1 MTRDFGTR
9 DFETFDCPASQNP
22 VSHSQ
27 IEIHMIEK
35 IYQHFQKAYKVT
47 TDSRKI
53 DKDAVFFALK
63 GENFDAND
71 FALQVAEQGVASLVV
86 ADRKDL
92 PKHERILIVNDTL
105 KALQDLAAYHRQQSK
120 AIVLSIT
127 GTNGKTTTKELVSA
141 VLTQKYNIIH
151 TQGNLNNHIGV
162 PLTLLSIKPETEIAV
177 VEMGA
182 NHPGEIDFL
191 CKIADPDYGLITNI
205 GRAHLEGFGSF
216 EGVIKTKTEL
226 YRHIK
231 SHGKAVFVNQGN
243 PLLWEQSEGQERISY
258 GRHCDAFCPVAP
270 GACNPYLSVVWRKR
284 LIQTHL
290 VGSYNFENV
299 AAAIGVGQYFEVEDD
314 KIVEALEA
322 YTPTNSR
329 SQVIETKK
337 NRIIMDAYN
346 ANPTSMRAAL
356 INFANI
362 CGENH
367 LLILGDM
374 RELGTAS
381 EEEHRNILGLMK
393 ELGFKEALL
402 VGQNFCAYNE
412 NAVWKTFDNVQSLCQ
427 YLESNPIS
435 GKTILVK
442 GSNSIQLGKVLPLL

>member
-1 MTRDFGTR
+1 
-9 DFETFDCPASQNP
+9 
-22 VSHSQ
+22 
-27 IEIHMIEK
+27 MIET
-35 IYQHFQKAYKVT
+35 IYKHFTKAYKVS
-47 TDSRKI
+47 TDSRKVEQ
-53 DKDAVFFALK
+53 DAVFFALK

-71 FALQVAEQGVASLVV
+71 FAVQVAEQGVASLIV

-92 PKHERILIVNDTL
+92 PKHQRILIVDDSL
-105 KALQDLAAYHRQQSK
+105 KTLQDLAAYHRQQSK
-120 AIVLSIT
+120 ATVLSIT

-141 VLTQKYNIIH
+141 VLAKKYNIIH
-151 TQGNLNNHIGV
+151 TMGNLNNHIGV

-191 CKIADPDYGLITNI
+191 CKIADPDFGLITNI
-205 GRAHLEGFGSF
+205 GKAHLEGFGSF

-231 SHGKAVFVNQGN
+231 ANGKAVFVNQGN
-243 PLLWEQSEGQERISY
+243 LLLWEQSEGQERISY
-258 GRHCDAFCPVAP
+258 GRHCAAFCPVAP
-270 GACNPYLSVVWRKR
+270 GACNPYLSVFWRKR

-314 KIVEALEA
+314 KIVAALEA

-329 SQVIETKK
+329 SQVVETGK
-337 NRIIMDAYN
+337 NRVIMDAYN

-356 INFANI
+356 INFARI
-362 CGENH
+362 CGEQH

-393 ELGFKEALL
+393 ELRFKDAYL
-402 VGQNFCAYNE
+402 VGSNFCAYNE
-412 NAVWKTFDNVQSLCQ
+412 NPDWKTFDNIQNLCQ
-427 YLESNPIS
+427 YLESSPVS

>member
-1 MTRDFGTR
+1 MEDLYDRFIECGGKVCTDTRRIVPG
-9 DFETFDCPASQNP
+9 S
-22 VSHSQ
+22 
-27 IEIHMIEK
+27 I
-35 IYQHFQKAYKVT
+35 
-47 TDSRKI
+47 
-53 DKDAVFFALK
+53 FFALK

-86 ADRKDL
+86 ADRKGL
-92 PKHERILIVNDTL
+92 PQHERILIVDDAL
-105 KALQDLAAYHRQQSK
+105 KALQDLAAFHRQQSK

-141 VLTQKYNIIH
+141 VLAKKYNIIH
-151 TQGNLNNHIGV
+151 TMGNLNNHIGV
-162 PLTLLSIKPETEIAV
+162 PLTLLSIQPNTEIAV
-177 VEMGA
+177 VEMCA

-205 GRAHLEGFGSF
+205 GKAHLEGFGSF
-216 EGVIKTKTEL
+216 EGVIKTKKEL

-231 SHGKAVFVNQGN
+231 AHGRAVFVNQGN
-243 PLLWEQSEGQERISY
+243 PLLWEQSEGQERITY
-258 GRHCDAFCPVAP
+258 GRHCAADTPVAP

-299 AAAIGVGQYFEVEDD
+299 TAAIGVGQYFGVDENA
-314 KIVEALEA
+314 IIEALEA

-329 SQVIETKK
+329 SQVIETQK
-337 NRIIMDAYN
+337 NRVIMDAYN

-362 CGENH
+362 CGEQH

-374 RELGTAS
+374 RELGPAA
-381 EEEHRNILGLMK
+381 EEEHRNILTLMK

-402 VGQNFCAYNE
+402 VGQNFSAYNK
-412 NAVWKTFDNVQSLCQ
+412 NADWKTFEKVGDLCQ
-427 YLESNPIS
+427 YLETHPVS

-442 GSNSIQLGKVLPLL
+442 GSNSIQLGKVLPLI

>member
-1 MTRDFGTR
+1 
-9 DFETFDCPASQNP
+9 
-22 VSHSQ
+22 
-27 IEIHMIEK
+27 MIEK
-35 IYQHFQKAYKVT
+35 IYQQFQKAYKVS

-53 DKDAVFFALK
+53 EKDAVFFALK

-92 PKHERILIVNDTL
+92 PKHERIIIVENAL
-105 KALQDLAAYHRQQSK
+105 KALQDLAAYHRSQSK
-120 AIVLSIT
+120 ATILSIT

-141 VLTQKYNIIH
+141 VLSKKYRLIH
-151 TQGNLNNHIGV
+151 TIGNLNNHIGV
-162 PLTLLSIKPETEIAV
+162 PLTLLSIKPDTEMAV

-205 GRAHLEGFGSF
+205 GKAHLEGFGSF

-231 SHGKAVFVNQGN
+231 AHGKAVFVNQGN

-258 GRHCDAFCPVAP
+258 GRHCAAFCPVVPA
-270 GACNPYLSVVWRKR
+270 ACNPYLSVGWREH

-299 AAAIGVGQYFEVEDD
+299 AAAISVGQYFGVDESA
-314 KIVEALEA
+314 IIEALEA

-329 SQVIETKK
+329 SQVVETQK
-337 NRIIMDAYN
+337 NRVIMDAYN

-356 INFANI
+356 INFASI
-362 CGENH
+362 CGEQH

-374 RELGTAS
+374 RELGKAS

-393 ELGFKEALL
+393 ELKFKEALL
-402 VGQNFCAYNE
+402 VGSNFSAYNE
-412 NAVWKTFDNVQSLCQ
+412 NPDWKTFAKVEDLCE
-427 YLESNPIS
+427 YLQINPII

-442 GSNSIQLGKVLPLL
+442 GSHSVQLEKVLPLL

>member
-1 MTRDFGTR
+1 M
-9 DFETFDCPASQNP
+9 NP
-22 VSHSQ
+22 
-27 IEIHMIEK
+27 IEI
-35 IYQHFQKAYKVT
+35 IYQHFTKAYKAT
-47 TDSRKI
+47 TDSRKVEQ
-53 DKDAVFFALK
+53 DAVFFAIK

-71 FALQVAEQGVASLVV
+71 FALQVAETGVASLVV

-92 PKHERILIVNDTL
+92 SMHKRILIVDDTL

-141 VLTQKYNIIH
+141 VLAQKYNIIH
-151 TQGNLNNHIGV
+151 TMGNLNNHIGV

-205 GRAHLEGFGSF
+205 GKAHLEGFGSF
-216 EGVIKTKTEL
+216 DGIIKTKTEL

-231 SHGKAVFVNQGN
+231 NHGKAVFVNQGN

-258 GRHCDAFCPVAP
+258 GRHCGAFCPVAP
-270 GACNPYLSVVWRKR
+270 GACNPYLSVIWKKH
-284 LIQTHL
+284 LIQTRL
-290 VGSYNFENV
+290 VGNYNFENV
-299 AAAIGVGQYFEVEDD
+299 AAAIGVGQYFTVKDD
-314 KIVEALEA
+314 KIVEALKG

-329 SQVIETKK
+329 SQVIETGK

-356 INFANI
+356 INFATI
-362 CGENH
+362 CGEQH

-381 EEEHRNILGLMK
+381 EKEHRNILGLMN

-402 VGQNFCAYNE
+402 VGQNFCSYNE
-412 NAVWKTFDNVQSLCQ
+412 NPYWKTFDNVAILFQ
-427 YLESNPIS
+427 YIESHPVN

>member
-1 MTRDFGTR
+1 
-9 DFETFDCPASQNP
+9 
-22 VSHSQ
+22 
-27 IEIHMIEK
+27 MIETL
-35 IYQHFQKAYKVT
+35 YRHFTKAYRVT
-47 TDSRKI
+47 TDSRKVE
-53 DKDAVFFALK
+53 KDAVFFALK

-71 FALQVAEQGVASLVV
+71 FAMQVAEAGVASLVV

-92 PKHERILIVNDTL
+92 QKHERILIVDDTL
-105 KALQDLAAYHRQQSK
+105 KALQDLAAYHRQQMK
-120 AIVLSIT
+120 ATVLSIT

-141 VLTQKYNIIH
+141 VLAQKYNLIH
-151 TQGNLNNHIGV
+151 TMGNLNNHIGV

-182 NHPGEIDFL
+182 NHPGEIDTL
-191 CKIADPDYGLITNI
+191 CKIADPDFGLITNV
-205 GRAHLEGFGSF
+205 GKAHLEGFGSF
-216 EGVIKTKTEL
+216 EGVIETKTAL

-231 SHGKAVFVNQGN
+231 ANGQAVFVNRMN
-243 PLLWEQSEGQERISY
+243 DILWQRSEGQNRISY
-258 GRHCDAFCPVAP
+258 GCHSNADYPVEQ
-270 GACNPYLSVVWRKR
+270 GQCNPYLSVKWQEQEVRTR
-284 LIQTHL
+284 L
-290 VGSYNFENV
+290 VGAYNFENV
-299 AAAIGVGQYFEVEDD
+299 AAAIAVGSYFGVEKEA
-314 KIVEALEA
+314 IIEALES

-329 SQVIETKK
+329 SQVIDTEK

-362 CGENH
+362 CGERH

-393 ELGFKEALL
+393 ELKFKEALL
-402 VGQNFCAYNE
+402 VGSNFSAYNE
-412 NAVWKTFDNVQSLCQ
+412 NPDWKTFAKVEDLCQ
-427 YLESNPIS
+427 YLEGHSTS

>member
-1 MTRDFGTR
+1 MNPI
-9 DFETFDCPASQNP
+9 ET
-22 VSHSQ
+22 
-27 IEIHMIEK
+27 
-35 IYQHFQKAYKVT
+35 IYQHYLKAHKVS

-53 DKDAVFFALK
+53 EQDAVFLALK
-63 GENFDAND
+63 GENFNAND
-71 FALQVAEQGVASLVV
+71 FALQVAEQGVASLVI

-92 PKHERILIVNDTL
+92 PRHERILIVDDTL
-105 KALQDLAAYHRQQSK
+105 KTLQDLAAYHRSQSK
-120 AIVLSIT
+120 AMVLSIT

-141 VLTQKYNIIH
+141 VLAKKHNIIH
-151 TQGNLNNHIGV
+151 TRGNLNNHIGV

-205 GRAHLEGFGSF
+205 GKAHLEGFGSF

-231 SHGKAVFVNQGN
+231 AHGKAVFVNQGN

-258 GRHCDAFCPVAP
+258 GRHCAAFCPVAP
-270 GACNPYLSVVWRKR
+270 GACNPYLSVIWRKH

-299 AAAIGVGQYFEVEDD
+299 AAAIGVGQYFGVDEKDIID
-314 KIVEALEA
+314 ALEA

-329 SQVIETKK
+329 SQVIETNK

-356 INFANI
+356 INFASI
-362 CGENH
+362 CGEEH

-393 ELGFKEALL
+393 ELGFKKALL
-402 VGQNFCAYNE
+402 VGSNFCTYNE
-412 NAVWKTFDNVQSLCQ
+412 NPDWKIFAKVEDLCQ
-427 YLESNPIS
+427 YLESQPFS

-442 GSNSIQLGKVLPLL
+442 GSHSVQLEKVLPLL

>member
-1 MTRDFGTR
+1 MSPI
-9 DFETFDCPASQNP
+9 ET
-22 VSHSQ
+22 
-27 IEIHMIEK
+27 
-35 IYQHFQKAYKVT
+35 IYQHYIKAYKVS

-53 DKDAVFFALK
+53 EKDAVFFALK

-92 PKHERILIVNDTL
+92 PMHERILIVDDTL
-105 KALQDLAAYHRQQSK
+105 KTLQDLAAYHRSQSK

-141 VLTQKYNIIH
+141 VLAKKYRIIH

-162 PLTLLSIKPETEIAV
+162 PLTLLTIKPETEIAV

-182 NHPGEIDFL
+182 SHPGEIDFL
-191 CKIADPDYGLITNI
+191 CKIADPDYGLITNV
-205 GRAHLEGFGSF
+205 GKAHLEGFGSF

-243 PLLWEQSEGQERISY
+243 PLLWEQSEGQNRISY
-258 GRHCDAFCPVAP
+258 GRHCAADAPVAP
-270 GACNPYLSVVWRKR
+270 GQCDPYLSVIWRKH

-299 AAAIGVGQYFEVEDD
+299 AAAIGVGQYFGVDENA
-314 KIVEALEA
+314 IIEALEQ

-329 SQVIETKK
+329 SQVIETAK
-337 NRIIMDAYN
+337 NHIIMDAYN

-356 INFANI
+356 INFASI
-362 CGENH
+362 CGGKH

-402 VGQNFCAYNE
+402 VGSNFCAYNKNPDWLTFE
-412 NAVWKTFDNVQSLCQ
+412 NVKDLCQ
-427 YLESNPIS
+427 HLENKPIS

-442 GSNSIQLGKVLPLL
+442 GSHSVQLEKVLPLL

>member
-1 MTRDFGTR
+1 MHNI
-9 DFETFDCPASQNP
+9 ET
-22 VSHSQ
+22 
-27 IEIHMIEK
+27 
-35 IYQHFQKAYKVT
+35 IYQHYTKAYKVT
-47 TDSRKI
+47 TDSRKVEQ
-53 DKDAVFFALK
+53 DAVFFALK

-92 PKHERILIVNDTL
+92 PKHERILIVEDAL
-105 KALQDLAAYHRQQSK
+105 KALQDLAAYHRAQSK
-120 AIVLSIT
+120 ATVLSIT

-141 VLTQKYNIIH
+141 VLAQKYNIIH
-151 TQGNLNNHIGV
+151 TMGNLNNHIGV
-162 PLTLLSIKPETEIAV
+162 PLTLLSIQPDTEIAV

-205 GRAHLEGFGSF
+205 GKAHLEGFGSF

-258 GRHCDAFCPVAP
+258 GRHCAAFCPVEP
-270 GACNPYLSVVWRKR
+270 GACNPYLSVIWRKR

-299 AAAIGVGQYFEVEDD
+299 AAAIGVGQYFGVDDD
-314 KIVEALEA
+314 KIVTALEA

-329 SQVIETKK
+329 SQVVETGK
-337 NRIIMDAYN
+337 NRVIMDAYN

-356 INFANI
+356 INFHTI

-402 VGQNFCAYNE
+402 VGPNFRAYNE
-412 NAVWKTFDNVQSLCQ
+412 NADWKTFNNVMDLCQ
-427 YLESNPIS
+427 YLEGHPIS

>member
-1 MTRDFGTR
+1 MNNL
-9 DFETFDCPASQNP
+9 ET
-22 VSHSQ
+22 
-27 IEIHMIEK
+27 

-47 TDSRKI
+47 TDSRKVEQ
-53 DKDAVFFALK
+53 DAVFFALK

-71 FALQVAEQGVASLVV
+71 FALQVAEAGVASLVV

-92 PKHERILIVNDTL
+92 PKHERILVVEDTL
-105 KALQDLAAYHRQQSK
+105 KTLQGLAAYHRQQMK
-120 AIVLSIT
+120 TTVLSIT

-141 VLTQKYNIIH
+141 VLAQKYNIIH
-151 TQGNLNNHIGV
+151 TMGNLNNHIGV
-162 PLTLLSIKPETEIAV
+162 PLTLLSIKSETEIAV

-205 GRAHLEGFGSF
+205 GKAHLEGFGSF

-231 SHGKAVFVNQGN
+231 ANGKAVFVNQGN

-258 GRHCDAFCPVAP
+258 GNHCDAFCPVAP
-270 GACNPYLSVVWRKR
+270 GACAPYLSVVWRAHN
-284 LIQTHL
+284 IQTHL

-299 AAAIGVGQYFEVEDD
+299 AAAIGVGQYFKVEDD

-329 SQVIETKK
+329 SQVVETGK
-337 NRIIMDAYN
+337 NRVIMDAYN

-356 INFANI
+356 INFHTI
-362 CGENH
+362 CGEQH
-367 LLILGDM
+367 LLLLGDM
-374 RELGTAS
+374 RELGAAS
-381 EEEHRNILGLMK
+381 EEEHRTILRLMM
-393 ELGFKEALL
+393 ELGFKEAML
-402 VGQNFCAYNE
+402 VGQNFCTYNE
-412 NAVWKTFDNVQSLCQ
+412 NADWKTFDNVMDLCQ
-427 YLESNPIS
+427 YLEGNPVS

>member
-9 DFETFDCPASQNP
+9 DFETFDCPVSRSPASR
-22 VSHSQ
+22 SQ

-35 IYQHFQKAYKVT
+35 LYQQFQKAHKIS

-53 DKDAVFFALK
+53 EKDAVFFALK

-71 FALQVAEQGVASLVV
+71 FALQVAEDGVASLVV

-92 PKHERILIVNDTL
+92 PKHERILIVDDAL
-105 KALQDLAAYHRQQSK
+105 KALQDLATYHRQQSK
-120 AIVLSIT
+120 ATVLSIT

-141 VLTQKYNIIH
+141 VLAKKYNIIH
-151 TQGNLNNHIGV
+151 TMGNLNNHIGV

-182 NHPGEIDFL
+182 SHPGEIDFL

-205 GRAHLEGFGSF
+205 GKAHLEGFGSF

-231 SHGKAVFVNQGN
+231 ANGKAVFVNQAN

-258 GRHCDAFCPVAP
+258 GKHCDAFCPVVPA
-270 GACNPYLSVVWRKR
+270 ACNPYLSVGWREH
-284 LIQTHL
+284 LIQTNL

-299 AAAIGVGQYFEVEDD
+299 AAAIGVGQSFGVDD
-314 KIVEALEA
+314 NAIVEGLDA

-329 SQVIETKK
+329 SQVVETQK
-337 NRIIMDAYN
+337 NRVIMDAYN

-356 INFANI
+356 INFASI
-362 CGENH
+362 CGEQH
-367 LLILGDM
+367 L
-374 RELGTAS
+374 
-381 EEEHRNILGLMK
+381 
-393 ELGFKEALL
+393 
-402 VGQNFCAYNE
+402 
-412 NAVWKTFDNVQSLCQ
+412 
-427 YLESNPIS
+427 
-435 GKTILVK
+435 
-442 GSNSIQLGKVLPLL
+442 

>member
-1 MTRDFGTR
+1 MNPI
-9 DFETFDCPASQNP
+9 ET
-22 VSHSQ
+22 
-27 IEIHMIEK
+27 
-35 IYQHFQKAYKVT
+35 IYQHYIKANNVS

-53 DKDAVFFALK
+53 EKDAVFFALK

-71 FALQVAEQGVASLVV
+71 FALQVAEQGVASLVI

-92 PKHERILIVNDTL
+92 PRHERIIIVNDSL
-105 KALQDLAAYHRQQSK
+105 KALQNLAAYHRSQSK

-127 GTNGKTTTKELVSA
+127 GTNGKTTTKELVSS
-141 VLTQKYNIIH
+141 VLAKKYNIIH
-151 TQGNLNNHIGV
+151 TMGNLNNHIGV
-162 PLTLLSIKPETEIAV
+162 PLTLLSIQPDTEIAV

-191 CKIADPDYGLITNI
+191 CHIADPDYGLITNI
-205 GRAHLEGFGSF
+205 GKAHLEGFGSF

-231 SHGKAVFVNQGN
+231 AHGKAVFVNQGN
-243 PLLWEQSEGQERISY
+243 PLLWEQSEGQNRISY
-258 GRHCDAFCPVAP
+258 GRHCAADAPVAP
-270 GACNPYLSVVWRKR
+270 GACNPYLSVVWEKH

-299 AAAIGVGQYFEVEDD
+299 AAAIGVGQYFGVDEND
-314 KIVEALEA
+314 IIAALEA

-329 SQVIETKK
+329 SQVIETQS
-337 NRIIMDAYN
+337 NRVIMDAYN

-356 INFANI
+356 INFASI
-362 CGENH
+362 CGENS

-393 ELGFKEALL
+393 ELGFKDALL
-402 VGQNFCAYNE
+402 VGQNFCSFNE
-412 NAVWKTFDNVQSLCQ
+412 NPDWKTFEIVGDLCQ
-427 YLESNPIS
+427 YLEVHPIS

>member
-1 MTRDFGTR
+1 MNPI
-9 DFETFDCPASQNP
+9 ET
-22 VSHSQ
+22 
-27 IEIHMIEK
+27 
-35 IYQHFQKAYKVT
+35 IYRHYVEAYKVS

-53 DKDAVFFALK
+53 EPNAVFFALK

-86 ADRKDL
+86 ADRKSL
-92 PKHERILIVNDTL
+92 PQHEHILIVENVL
-105 KALQDLAAYHRQQSK
+105 KTLQDLAAYHRQQSK
-120 AIVLSIT
+120 ATVLSIT

-141 VLTQKYNIIH
+141 VLAKKYRIIH
-151 TQGNLNNHIGV
+151 TMGNLNNHIGV
-162 PLTLLSIKPETEIAV
+162 PLTLLNIKPKTEIAV

-191 CKIADPDYGLITNI
+191 CKIVDPDYGLITNI
-205 GRAHLEGFGSF
+205 GKAHLEGFGSF

-231 SHGKAVFVNQGN
+231 AHGKAVFVNQGN
-243 PLLWEQSEGQERISY
+243 PLLWEQSEGQNRISY
-258 GRHCDAFCPVAP
+258 GRHCAANTPVAP
-270 GACNPYLSVVWRKR
+270 GVCNPYLCVIWKKH

-290 VGSYNFENV
+290 VGGYNFENV
-299 AAAIGVGQYFEVEDD
+299 AAAIAVGQYFGVDEND
-314 KIVEALEA
+314 IIEALEA
-322 YTPTNSR
+322 YIPTNSR
-329 SQVIETKK
+329 SQVIDTEK
-337 NRIIMDAYN
+337 NRIVMDAYN

-362 CGENH
+362 CSDKH

-374 RELGTAS
+374 RELGSAS
-381 EEEHRNILGLMK
+381 EEEHRNILALMK
-393 ELGFKEALL
+393 ELGFKEAML

-412 NAVWKTFDNVQSLCQ
+412 NADWKTFEKVEDLCQ
-427 YLESNPIS
+427 YLESHPIS

>member
-1 MTRDFGTR
+1 MIKDKAMNPI
-9 DFETFDCPASQNP
+9 ET
-22 VSHSQ
+22 
-27 IEIHMIEK
+27 
-35 IYQHFQKAYKVT
+35 IYQHFIKAYKVS

-53 DKDAVFFALK
+53 EKDAVFFALK

-71 FALQVAEQGVASLVV
+71 FALQVANDGVASLVV

-92 PKHERILIVNDTL
+92 PKHERILIDDNAL
-105 KALQDLAAYHRQQSK
+105 KTLQDLARYHRQHCN

-141 VLTQKYNIIH
+141 VLAKKYNLIH

-182 NHPGEIDFL
+182 SHPGEIDFL
-191 CKIADPDYGLITNI
+191 CKIANPDYGLITNI
-205 GRAHLEGFGSF
+205 GKAHLEGFGSL

-231 SHGKAVFVNQGN
+231 AHGKAVFVNQGN
-243 PLLWEQSEGQERISY
+243 PMLWEQSEGQTRISY
-258 GRHCDAFCPVAP
+258 GRHCAADTPVAP
-270 GACNPYLSVVWRKR
+270 AACNPYLSVGWEKH

-299 AAAIGVGQYFEVEDD
+299 AAAIGVGHYFKVEDD

-329 SQVIETKK
+329 SQVIDTAH
-337 NRIIMDAYN
+337 NHIIMDAYN
-346 ANPTSMRAAL
+346 ANPTSMRAAI

-362 CGENH
+362 CGEQH

-374 RELGTAS
+374 RELGSAS

-393 ELGFKEALL
+393 ELGFRAAFL
-402 VGQNFCAYNE
+402 VGQNFCAYNDNPDWLTFNKVE
-412 NAVWKTFDNVQSLCQ
+412 NLCQ
-427 YLESNPIS
+427 HLESRQIN
-435 GKTILVK
+435 GKTILIK
-442 GSNSIQLGKVLPLL
+442 GSHSVQLEKVLPLL

>member
-1 MTRDFGTR
+1 MNPI
-9 DFETFDCPASQNP
+9 ET
-22 VSHSQ
+22 
-27 IEIHMIEK
+27 
-35 IYQHFQKAYKVT
+35 IYQHFTKAYKVS

-53 DKDAVFFALK
+53 EKDAVFFALK

-71 FALQVAEQGVASLVV
+71 FALQVAEAGVASLVV
-86 ADRKDL
+86 ADRKYL
-92 PKHERILIVNDTL
+92 PKHERILVVDDTL
-105 KALQDLAAYHRQQSK
+105 KTLQDLAAYHRSQSK
-120 AIVLSIT
+120 ATVLSIT

-141 VLTQKYNIIH
+141 VLAKKYHIIH
-151 TQGNLNNHIGV
+151 TMGNLNNHIGV
-162 PLTLLSIKPETEIAV
+162 PLTLLSIQPDTEIAV

-205 GRAHLEGFGSF
+205 GKAHLEGFGSF

-258 GRHCDAFCPVAP
+258 GRHCAAFCPVAP
-270 GACNPYLSVVWRKR
+270 GACNPYLSVIWRKR

-329 SQVIETKK
+329 SQVIETQK
-337 NRIIMDAYN
+337 NRVIMDAYN

-356 INFANI
+356 INFHTI

-381 EEEHRNILGLMK
+381 EEEHRTILRLMK

-412 NAVWKTFDNVQSLCQ
+412 NATWKTFEKVGDLCQ
-427 YLESNPIS
+427 YLESHPIN

>member
-1 MTRDFGTR
+1 MSRSPESR
-9 DFETFDCPASQNP
+9 
-22 VSHSQ
+22 SQ

-35 IYQHFQKAYKVT
+35 IYQSFQKAYKVS
-47 TDSRKI
+47 TDSRKVEQ
-53 DKDAVFFALK
+53 DAVFFALK

-71 FALQVAEQGVASLVV
+71 FAMQVAEEGKASLVV
-86 ADRKDL
+86 ADRKGL
-92 PKHERILIVNDTL
+92 KHERILVVEDAL
-105 KALQDLAAYHRQQSK
+105 KALQDLAAYHRQQMK
-120 AIVLSIT
+120 ATVLSIT

-141 VLTQKYNIIH
+141 VLAKKYNIIH
-151 TQGNLNNHIGV
+151 TMGNLNTHIGV
-162 PLTLLSIKPETEIAV
+162 PLTLLSIKPDTEIAV

-191 CKIADPDYGLITNI
+191 CKIAYPDYGLITNI
-205 GRAHLEGFGSF
+205 GKAHLEGFGSF

-231 SHGKAVFVNQGN
+231 ANGKAVFVNQGN

-258 GRHCDAFCPVAP
+258 GRHCAAFCPVAP
-270 GACNPYLSVVWRKR
+270 GACNPYLSVVWRKH

-299 AAAIGVGQYFEVEDD
+299 AAAIGVGQYFGVDENA
-314 KIVEALEA
+314 IIEALEA

-329 SQVIETKK
+329 SQVIESGK

-356 INFANI
+356 INFHTI
-362 CGENH
+362 CGDKH

-393 ELGFKEALL
+393 ELGFKEAYL
-402 VGQNFCAYNE
+402 VGQNFCTYNE
-412 NAVWKTFDNVQSLCQ
+412 NAAWKTFDNVQDLCQ
-427 YLESNPIS
+427 YLEGHPVS

-442 GSNSIQLGKVLPLL
+442 GSHSVQLEKVLPLL

>member
-1 MTRDFGTR
+1 
-9 DFETFDCPASQNP
+9 
-22 VSHSQ
+22 
-27 IEIHMIEK
+27 MIET

-47 TDSRKI
+47 TDSRKVEQ
-53 DKDAVFFALK
+53 DAVFFALK

-71 FALQVAEQGVASLVV
+71 FALQVAEEGKASLVV
-86 ADRKDL
+86 ADRKGL
-92 PKHERILIVNDTL
+92 PKHERIFVVEDTL
-105 KALQDLAAYHRQQSK
+105 KTLQDLAAYHRQQSK
-120 AIVLSIT
+120 ATVLSIT

-141 VLTQKYNIIH
+141 VLAQKYSIIH
-151 TQGNLNNHIGV
+151 TMGNLNNHIGV
-162 PLTLLSIKPETEIAV
+162 PLTLLSIQPETEIAV

-205 GRAHLEGFGSF
+205 GKAHLEGFGSF

-258 GRHCDAFCPVAP
+258 GRHCAADVPVTP
-270 GACNPYLSVVWRKR
+270 GACNPYLSVVWKKH
-284 LIQTHL
+284 LIQTRL

-299 AAAIGVGQYFEVEDD
+299 AAAIGVGQYFDVDENA
-314 KIVEALEA
+314 IIEALEA

-329 SQVIETKK
+329 SQVIETGK

-367 LLILGDM
+367 LLVLGDM

-381 EEEHRNILGLMK
+381 EEEHRNILRLMK
-393 ELGFKEALL
+393 ELDFKEALL

-412 NAVWKTFDNVQSLCQ
+412 NADWKTFDNVKDLCQ
-427 YLESNPIS
+427 YLESHPIS

-442 GSNSIQLGKVLPLL
+442 GSNSIQLGKVSPLL

>member
-1 MTRDFGTR
+1 MNSI
-9 DFETFDCPASQNP
+9 ET
-22 VSHSQ
+22 
-27 IEIHMIEK
+27 
-35 IYQHFQKAYKVT
+35 IYQHYAKAYKVS

-53 DKDAVFFALK
+53 EQDAIFFALK

-71 FALQVAEQGVASLVV
+71 FALQVAEQGTASLVV

-92 PKHERILIVNDTL
+92 PKHERILIVDDTM
-105 KALQDLAAYHRQQSK
+105 KTLQDLAAYHRQQMK
-120 AIVLSIT
+120 ATVLSIT

-141 VLTQKYNIIH
+141 VLAQKYNIIH
-151 TQGNLNNHIGV
+151 TMGNLNNHIGV

-191 CKIADPDYGLITNI
+191 CRIADPDFGLITNI
-205 GRAHLEGFGSF
+205 GKAHLEGFGSF

-231 SHGKAVFVNQGN
+231 AHGKAVFVNQGN
-243 PLLWEQSEGQERISY
+243 PLLWEQSEGQTRISY
-258 GRHCDAFCPVAP
+258 GRHCAADTPVAP
-270 GACNPYLSVVWRKR
+270 AACDPYLSVGWEKH

-299 AAAIGVGQYFEVEDD
+299 AAAIGVGQYFKVDEND
-314 KIVEALEA
+314 IVEALEQ

-329 SQVIETKK
+329 SQVIETQK
-337 NRIIMDAYN
+337 NKILMDAYN

-356 INFANI
+356 INFASI
-362 CGENH
+362 RGEQH

-374 RELGTAS
+374 RELGSAS

-393 ELGFKEALL
+393 ELGFKAAFL
-402 VGQNFCAYNE
+402 VGQNFCDYNNNPNWMTFAKVEDLFQHIE
-412 NAVWKTFDNVQSLCQ
+412 NH
-427 YLESNPIS
+427 PIS
-435 GKTILVK
+435 GKKMLIK
-442 GSNSIQLGKVLPLL
+442 GSRGIQLEKVLPLL

>member
-1 MTRDFGTR
+1 
-9 DFETFDCPASQNP
+9 
-22 VSHSQ
+22 
-27 IEIHMIEK
+27 MIQT
-35 IYQHFQKAYKVT
+35 IYHHFTKAYKVT
-47 TDSRKI
+47 TDSRKVEH
-53 DKDAVFFALK
+53 DAVFFALK

-71 FALQVAEQGVASLVV
+71 FALQVAEAGMASLVV

-92 PKHERILIVNDTL
+92 PKHERILIVDDTL
-105 KALQDLAAYHRQQSK
+105 KALQGLAAYHRQQSK
-120 AIVLSIT
+120 AMVLSIT

-141 VLTQKYNIIH
+141 VLAKKYNIIH
-151 TQGNLNNHIGV
+151 TMGNLNNHIGV
-162 PLTLLSIKPETEIAV
+162 PLTLLSIKPDTDIAV

-205 GRAHLEGFGSF
+205 GKAHLEGFGSF

-258 GRHCDAFCPVAP
+258 GRHCEAFCPVVP
-270 GACNPYLSVVWRKR
+270 GACNPYLSVGWRKH

-299 AAAIGVGQYFEVEDD
+299 AAAICVGQYFGVEESAIID
-314 KIVEALEA
+314 ALEA

-329 SQVIETKK
+329 SQVIETGK

-356 INFANI
+356 INFARI
-362 CGENH
+362 CGEQH

-381 EEEHRNILGLMK
+381 EEEHRSILGLMK
-393 ELGFKEALL
+393 ELKFKEALL
-402 VGQNFCAYNE
+402 VGTNFRTYNE
-412 NAVWKTFDNVQSLCQ
+412 NPDWKTFDKVEELCQ
-427 YLESNPIS
+427 YLESQPIS

>member
-1 MTRDFGTR
+1 
-9 DFETFDCPASQNP
+9 
-22 VSHSQ
+22 
-27 IEIHMIEK
+27 MIET
-35 IYQHFQKAYKVT
+35 IYQHYLTAYKVS
-47 TDSRKI
+47 TDSRKVE
-53 DKDAVFFALK
+53 KDAVFFALK

-92 PKHERILIVNDTL
+92 PKHERILIVDDAL
-105 KALQDLAAYHRQQSK
+105 KALQDLAAYHRSQSS
-120 AIVLSIT
+120 ATVLSIT

-141 VLTQKYNIIH
+141 VLAKKYRIIH
-151 TQGNLNNHIGV
+151 TMGNLNNHIGV
-162 PLTLLSIKPETEIAV
+162 PLTLLSIQPDTEIAV

-205 GRAHLEGFGSF
+205 GKAHLEGFGSC

-258 GRHCDAFCPVAP
+258 GRHCAAFCPVAP
-270 GACNPYLSVVWRKR
+270 GTCNPYLSVFWRKH
-284 LIQTHL
+284 LIQTYL

-299 AAAIGVGQYFEVEDD
+299 AAAIGVGQYFNVDENAII
-314 KIVEALEA
+314 KALEA

-329 SQVIETKK
+329 SQVIETKN

-356 INFANI
+356 INFARI
-362 CGENH
+362 CGEQH

-374 RELGTAS
+374 RELGSAS

-393 ELGFKEALL
+393 DLKFKEALL
-402 VGQNFCAYNE
+402 VGANFCTYNE
-412 NAVWKTFDNVQSLCQ
+412 NPDWKTFAKVEDLCE
-427 YLESNPIS
+427 YLGANPVS

-442 GSNSIQLGKVLPLL
+442 GSNSIQLGKVLPFL